1 MLANSLQIKKA
12 THDITRKWL
21 IIKSGRQDSN
31 LRPPAP
37 KAGTLTGLRY
47 APNKFLLGKLIPDYP
62 PYFSQYELQSGER
75 GIRTPGTG

>member
-1 MLANSLQIKKA
+1 MRFKGFYRLLC
-12 THDITRKWL
+12 

-47 APNKFLLGKLIPDYP
+47 APNN
-62 PYFSQYELQSGER
+62 
-75 GIRTPGTG
+75 